1 MLATAYP
8 RPRLVVEDLPE
19 PIESATSRLSGLP
32 DDIKGRI
39 EVINHDF
46 FNPQPKTSADVYL
59 LRTIIHDWAD
69 ADAVKILQSI
79 AKAMTPSSRLLI
91 MDMVLPEP
99 GSEPRTFEAT
109 LRQKDLT
116 MIQAF
121 NAKKRESEEWRALLD
136 RVVPKLTIRS
146 IKRPTGSEL
155 SVIEA
160 VLDRQDETALV
171 NNKNHEVVNGS

>member
-1 MLATAYP
+1 MLASAYP
-8 RPRLVVEDLPE
+8 RLRLVVEDLPE
-19 PIESATSRLSGLP
+19 PIESAASRLSGLP

-39 EVINHDF
+39 EVIKHDF
-46 FNPQPKTSADVYL
+46 FNPQPKISADVYL

-79 AKAMTPSSRLLI
+79 AKAMTTSSILLI

-99 GSEPRTFEAT
+99 GSEPSTFEAT

-121 NAKKRESEEWRALLD
+121 NAKERESEEWRALLA
-136 RVVPKLTIRS
+136 RVVPKLTIRA
-146 IKRPTGSEL
+146 IRRPSGSEL

-160 VLDRQDETALV
+160 VLDRQDEIALV
-171 NNKNHEVVNGS
+171 NNKSHEGAVGS